1 MVDKKFAP
9 GQVKELAGL
18 IDYQE
23 GSIVSRMLMNK
34 PNGSVTLFALA
45 EGQTIAE
52 HKTPF
57 DAMVNVIEGEA
68 LIIISGKDYNV
79 KTGEVL
85 VMPANDPH
93 ALKAVKA
100 FKMLLTMIK

>member
-1 MVDKKFAP
+1 
-9 GQVKELAGL
+9 
-18 IDYQE
+18 
-23 GSIVSRMLMNK
+23 MLMNK
-34 PNGSVTLFALA
+34 PHGSVTLFALA

-52 HKTPF
+52 HTTPY
-57 DAMVNVIEGEA
+57 DAMVNVIEGEVE
-68 LIIISGKDYNV
+68 IIISGKTYNV
-79 KTGEVL
+79 LAGEVL